1 MCLNVNSVKMR
12 FIDSLCPPA
21 LLYALYTT
29 IHVGLD
35 LSLGLFATALIKVV
49 MGVAGVVILD
59 ALCGVDLGIVS
70 WAIVAT
76 PFIMVALASSISLG
90 LGLDRLMSRVVKE
103 GFHQPLTGDN
113 LKNRD
118 KLVTPLKEGDALPL
132 STNAMY

>member
-1 MCLNVNSVKMR
+1 MR

-21 LLYALYTT
+21 LIYALYSA

-35 LSLGLFATALIKVV
+35 LSLGLVATAVIKAV
-49 MGVAGVVILD
+49 MAVAGVVILD

-90 LGLDRLMSRVVKE
+90 LGIDRMAAQAMRE
-103 GFHQPLTGDN
+103 GFTVLTGDN

-118 KLVTPLKEGDALPL
+118 KLVTPLKDADALPL
-132 STNAMY
+132 STSVIN